1 MGNVR
6 LIPSAGGCVASSC
19 WRTSVREV
27 DVSLLRPDPGFGQG
41 RCLEVEG
48 IIVYAL
54 IGREKAKSIM
64 K

>member
-1 MGNVR
+1 M
-6 LIPSAGGCVASSC
+6 ASSC
-19 WRTSVREV
+19 WRAPVREV

-41 RCLEVEG
+41 RCLEVDG

-54 IGREKAKSIM
+54 IGRGKGKSVM